1 MDMSKTADATVGA
14 GREPRMV
21 AERAWRLLDDVELR
35 GQWFLD
41 EEHGGL
47 LECRRVAR
55 ETVLFRAR
63 TGREVVI
70 PRRLAEESLRLVRG
84 RDDPRP
90 PTREQLPERVC

>member
-1 MDMSKTADATVGA
+1 MSKTADVTVETGP
-14 GREPRMV
+14 EPRAV
-21 AERAWRLLDDVELR
+21 AERAWTLLEDVELR

-55 ETVLFRAR
+55 GTVLFRAR

-84 RDDPRP
+84 PEDPRP
-90 PTREQLPERVC
+90 PTRDQLPSRVC